1 MEHGFSPSESTEG
14 LRNRRNFVGEV
25 DEDESNTDEDEFDT
39 DDDGEPPSIPY
50 RESSES
56 SEDQEEDDESSEPV
70 RRFRQ
75 EIIDEELP
83 EPERR
88 FGINS
93 DLVSEMESD
102 YGADNEDLD
111 LLAEREFLEENR
123 EEVRDLLEWMPSDN
137 SVEDN
142 GGETED
148 QGELL
153 ERNNDGLGE
162 AMENL
167 NGDLGDGVERNNRD
181 QRDGLNINNN
191 DRQRPIRNQ
200 TRLAFDINV

>member
-1 MEHGFSPSESTEG
+1 M
-14 LRNRRNFVGEV
+14 GEV

-56 SEDQEEDDESSEPV
+56 SEDQEEYDEFPEPV

-93 DLVSEMESD
+93 DQVSEMEIY